1 MVIPLTIISRAIL
14 WNQNL
19 NCFITAN
26 HTVMKFTLLLCL
38 LGLTV
43 PGMCQYTYNQLNVN
57 FLEKA
62 SDAKTYTYENLRLY
76 PVHAKDGFQKQFKNV
91 GKYMSLPDAIQ
102 KKKVRITEKSDGGTV
117 NNLTIENFGQDTI
130 IVICGDVVKGGKQDR
145 IIEEDLLVAPRSGKK
160 NMKVFCVESGR
171 WNDNRQAVASRTR
184 STNGSSSNAA
194 SFNSHYNKG
203 SMSLRKVVE
212 KDKDQ
217 AKVWKKVE
225 EINQKNVTVTDT
237 KTYTA
242 LDNSAD
248 YSKKLKNYI
257 TFFQS
262 KFEKDSSVIGVIVVS
277 GNKVLG
283 CDLFA
288 TPALFRSQFPSLLY
302 GYATEAIVSGDKV
315 SATANNVKPYA
326 DSLLKNEISQKAVLE
341 KKGNAFVNKGRKIRV
356 SSFD

>member
-1 MVIPLTIISRAIL
+1 
-14 WNQNL
+14 
-19 NCFITAN
+19 
-26 HTVMKFTLLLCL
+26 MKCIFLFSL
-38 LGLTV
+38 LGFTI
-43 PGMCQYTYNQLNVN
+43 PGLSQYTYNQLNVN
-57 FLEKA
+57 FLEKSADA
-62 SDAKTYTYENLRLY
+62 SNYTYENLRLY

-102 KKKVRITEKSDGGTV
+102 KKKVRITEKSNGGTV

-160 NMKVFCVESGR
+160 NLKVFCVESGR
-171 WNDNRQAVASRTR
+171 WNDNRQEVASRNR
-184 STNGSSSNAA
+184 NSSASGSSSNVA
-194 SFNSHYNKG
+194 SFNGHYNKG

-212 KDKDQ
+212 KEKDQ

-225 EINQKNVTVTDT
+225 EINTKNTTVTDT

-248 YSKKLKNYI
+248 YSKKLKSYI
-257 TFFQS
+257 SFFQS
-262 KFEKDSSVIGVIVVS
+262 KFSKDSSVIGVIVVS

-302 GYATEAIVSGDKV
+302 GYASEAIISGEKV
-315 SATANNVKPYA
+315 SATANVVKPYA
-326 DSLLKNEISQKAVLE
+326 DSLLKNEVSQKAVLD
-341 KKGNAFVNKGRKIRV
+341 KKGTAFVNKGRKIRV